1 MSQVR
6 ILFRPSQGAGLVMS
20 ARPHGLGPPPLDGG
34 RAVAWWQH
42 EVVRSTGRLDRLRWA
57 RAWADALSDVR
68 PRLREGPLLGPSL
81 AALTTL
87 SGGSSEPQMEAIQP
101 QQHWA
106 TRPERPRALKRDR
119 EAAPADSQA
128 ATTAQSSPLKARRAT
143 ERAAQVPGERPSPHP
158 VPAPFRLEPT
168 AGHAMLSRLAGEM
181 DSDEDQN
188 HAPNQPSRTM
198 REPGSS
204 TSSSIS
210 QRVGGKRAGR
220 SPRANRSDTDLER
233 QRASPSVS
241 REARD
246 WLDWLGDLA
255 RRAARALHQN
265 GADRLPWRA
274 WPNSP
279 GSVKA
284 PSLAAPWAT
293 PLDGPPAPA
302 GLLARLIGASAA
314 NAGGSGGETQRSSVT
329 WPSQSPPAS
338 RQTGERSA
346 PSHRWARPTDVPGA
360 DDDSTN
366 REEQIELLSW
376 PTVYTGPRG
385 QIAAPTADDV
395 YPFAPPTAA
404 SSLPPLFS
412 QQLAERPPFPVAAAI
427 VRQDAR
433 QEGTAAE
440 EDLSALATRI
450 KRILDEQARRH
461 GIDV

>member
-1 MSQVR
+1 VLTAQ
-6 ILFRPSQGAGLVMS
+6 P
-20 ARPHGLGPPPLDGG
+20 
-34 RAVAWWQH
+34 
-42 EVVRSTGRLDRLRWA
+42 
-57 RAWADALSDVR
+57 
-68 PRLREGPLLGPSL
+68 PRLREPQPEGAQSQQQW
-81 AALTTL
+81 AA
-87 SGGSSEPQMEAIQP
+87 
-101 QQHWA
+101 
-106 TRPERPRALKRDR
+106 RPRRPRKGDRDGR
-119 EAAPADSQA
+119 TAPTDDQA
-128 ATTAQSSPLKARRAT
+128 VTSAQSSPTKALRKARRM
-143 ERAAQVPGERPSPHP
+143 AQALGTPPLPRP
-158 VPAPFRLEPT
+158 VPVPFELEPT
-168 AGHAMLSRLAGEM
+168 ASRATLSHLTGETA
-181 DSDEDQN
+181 SGEGRS
-188 HAPNQPSRTM
+188 HTSNQRSRTT
-198 REPGSS
+198 REPRSNI
-204 TSSSIS
+204 SSSVS
-210 QRVGGKRAGR
+210 QRTRGKRAGR
-220 SPRANRSDTDLER
+220 SASANGSDADPAPRH
-233 QRASPSVS
+233 ASASVS
-241 REARD
+241 REVDDRQR
-246 WLDWLGDLA
+246 WLSDLSE
-255 RRAARALHQN
+255 RAARALRQN
-265 GADRLPWRA
+265 WVDRLSGYNRA
-274 WPNSP
+274 DSP
-279 GSVKA
+279 VSVEVTS
-284 PSLAAPWAT
+284 PAAPWAT

-346 PSHRWARPTDVPGA
+346 PSQRWARPTDVPGA